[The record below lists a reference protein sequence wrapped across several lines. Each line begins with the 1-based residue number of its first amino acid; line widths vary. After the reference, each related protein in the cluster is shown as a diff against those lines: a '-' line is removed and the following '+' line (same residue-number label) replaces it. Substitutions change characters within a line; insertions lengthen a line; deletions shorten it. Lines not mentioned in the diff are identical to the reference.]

1 MEKYMMKILSGVIV
15 LAFGLIALP
24 LVRTLLNDA
33 DFTINTS
40 VTEQVDLNFF
50 KVIILLVYIVGIVAT
65 SVLLFI
71 SGIKNK

>member
-40 VTEQVDLNFF
+40 ATEQVDLNFF

>member
-1 MEKYMMKILSGVIV
+1 MEKYMMKILSGVVV

-33 DFTINTS
+33 DFSINTS
-40 VTEQVDLNFF
+40 ATETVDLNFF
-50 KVIILLVYIVGIVAT
+50 KVIILLVYIVGVVGT

-71 SGIKNK
+71 SGVRK

>member
-1 MEKYMMKILSGVIV
+1 MEKYMMKILSGVVV

-33 DFTINTS
+33 DFTVNTS
-40 VTEQVDLNFF
+40 ATETVDLNFF
-50 KVIILLVYIVGIVAT
+50 KVIILLVYIVGVVGT

-71 SGIKNK
+71 SGVRK